1 MKNIFLFLIF
11 LLFAS
16 CGKKEKQLVGHWHE
30 FEKGNDDFI
39 CCHTITDSTYTITM
53 NVFDFMADSILKRGI
68 DIQKNQVFTPQ
79 KKGAFGYDIND
90 FFTSDFSVKENKIFI
105 EDSIYWVKQKDDN
118 SSFISHFSLGFLV
131 DIHPFET
138 NQTKFNFD
146 LKQNSNVLFIAIGKL
161 KKSTLQLSDK
171 YNLDDYYLQLND
183 KISDIKDFK
192 EFIFYD
198 SLERNEGS
206 QIAILINADRNVPQ
220 SFLSKLE
227 AEILNSGYKR
237 NQIYYLTMNPNKRV
251 YGYNHRN
258 L

>member
-1 MKNIFLFLIF
+1 MGL
-11 LLFAS
+11 
-16 CGKKEKQLVGHWHE
+16 
-30 FEKGNDDFI
+30 D
-39 CCHTITDSTYTITM
+39 
-53 NVFDFMADSILKRGI
+53 
-68 DIQKNQVFTPQ
+68 
-79 KKGAFGYDIND
+79 
-90 FFTSDFSVKENKIFI
+90 
-105 EDSIYWVKQKDDN
+105 
-118 SSFISHFSLGFLV
+118 
-131 DIHPFET
+131 
-138 NQTKFNFD
+138 NFD